1 MGFNPT
7 KLHRYHRSRK
17 PYVQTLRKSV
27 KPINNKIIVSYKNI
41 KKLNKS
47 KIMIPFKHCADNM
60 WIVKPVNLNQVN
72 IYLQNLK

>member
-7 KLHRYHRSRK
+7 KLHRYYRSRK

-27 KPINNKIIVSYKNI
+27 KLIKNQINFSYKNI

-47 KIMIPFKHCADNM
+47 KVMIPFKHCADNM

-72 IYLQNLK
+72 IYLKTKS